1 MPTTNMPR
9 IDAPQTDLPRIDMGC
24 VVSCNPDTPFSP
36 LDEDMLAID
45 ERAGYCYSLNSSAAR
60 IWHLALTPTSVGEIC
75 AVLCKEFAV
84 DHETCVRDVSELLF
98 AMRDAG
104 LIKVADAAM
113 D

>member
-1 MPTTNMPR
+1 MFTTNMPR
-9 IDAPQTDLPRIDMGC
+9 IDVPKTRPPRIDVSC
-24 VVSCNPDTPFSP
+24 VVSCNPDIPFSP

-60 IWHLALTPTSVGEIC
+60 IWHLALTPASVGEIC
-75 AVLCKEFAV
+75 TVLCKEFAI
-84 DHETCVRDVSELLF
+84 DHETCLRDVSELLLD
-98 AMRDAG
+98 MRDAG